1 MDSEAKGTPELM
13 KATMQ
18 AIVKTE
24 AGPGAQICDVPEAQ
38 IARPDQIKVRVQATS
53 ICGTDFHIYSWD
65 RWSAGRVKPPR
76 IMGHEFAGEIVQV
89 GDQVEHLKV
98 GDYVSG
104 ESHWVCGHCQQ
115 CLMNDRHVCANTRI
129 LGVDVDGC
137 FAPYVVVPAV
147 SAWKNDRSVPPEIAC
162 IQDPLGNAVHATL
175 SGEVIGRTVAVL
187 GCGPIGM
194 FAVAVAKAAGAA
206 AVYATDAHDYRLALA
221 TKLGADAIANVQQTD
236 TEHFIMEQTRGKG
249 VDVVLE
255 MSGAAS
261 AIRQAM
267 RICRRG
273 GRVALMGI
281 PVLPV
286 ELDMAEDMIFK
297 GLTIHCIVG
306 RRLYET
312 WDTMRSLL
320 ASGRLDVSAAITH
333 RLRFEEFAQ
342 GMQLMRDGTCGKVVF
357 TMP

>member
-1 MDSEAKGTPELM
+1 MR
-13 KATMQ
+13 
-18 AIVKTE
+18 AIVKTA
-24 AGPGAQICDVPEAQ
+24 AGPGAQIIEVPEPE
-38 IARPDQIKVRVQATS
+38 IMRPDQVKVKVQATS
-53 ICGTDFHIYSWD
+53 ICGTDYHIYRWD
-65 RWSAGRVKPPR
+65 RWSANRVKPPR
-76 IMGHEFAGEIVQV
+76 IMGHEFAGEVIEV
-89 GDQVEHLKV
+89 GAQVESLKV

-104 ESHWVCGHCQQ
+104 ESHWVCGHCHQ
-115 CLMNDRHVCANTRI
+115 CLINERHVCANTRI

-137 FAPYVVVPAV
+137 FAPYVVVPAA
-147 SAWKNDRSVPPEIAC
+147 SAWKNDRSVPPELAC

-175 SGEVIGRTVAVL
+175 SGEVIGRSVAVL

-206 AVYATDAHDYRLALA
+206 AVYATDTREYRLGLA
-221 TKLGADAIANVQQTD
+221 RQLGADMAINAAEASVEAEIMARTD
-236 TEHFIMEQTRGKG
+236 GNG

-255 MSGAAS
+255 MSGAPA
-261 AIRQAM
+261 AIRQGT

-273 GRVALMGI
+273 GRVSLMGI
-281 PVLPV
+281 PVEPV

-320 ASGRLDVSAAITH
+320 ASGRLDIAPAITH
-333 RLRFEEFAQ
+333 RLPIEEFDH
-342 GMQLMRDGTCGKVVF
+342 GMELMRDGLCGKVVF
-357 TMP
+357 LTE

>member
-1 MDSEAKGTPELM
+1 M
-13 KATMQ
+13 KATMK
-18 AIVKTE
+18 AIVKTKP
-24 AGPGAQICDVPEAQ
+24 GPGAEICEVDEPE
-38 IARPDQIKVRVQATS
+38 ITRPDQIKVRVQATS
-53 ICGTDFHIYSWD
+53 ICGTDYHIYSWD
-65 RWSAGRVKPPR
+65 RWSANRVVPPR
-76 IMGHEFAGEIVQV
+76 IMGHEFAGEVVEV
-89 GDQVEHLKV
+89 GAQVESLCV

-129 LGVDVDGC
+129 LGVDVNGC
-137 FAPYVVVPAV
+137 FAPYVVVPAA

-187 GCGPIGM
+187 GCGPIGI
-194 FAVAVAKAAGAA
+194 FAGAVAKAAGAS
-206 AVYATDAHDYRLALA
+206 AVYATDTRNYRLELA
-221 TKLGADAIANVQQTD
+221 TKLGADQVINVLEADAEAAILSLTG
-236 TEHFIMEQTRGKG
+236 GKG

-255 MSGAAS
+255 MSGAPS

-273 GRVALMGI
+273 GRVSLMGI
-281 PVLPV
+281 PAQPV

-320 ASGRLDVSAAITH
+320 ASGRLDVSPAITH
-333 RLRFEEFAQ
+333 ILPFEEFSH
-342 GMQLMRDGTCGKVVF
+342 GMDLMRDGACGKVVF
-357 TMP
+357 KMP